1 MKTKITQI
9 LKRMLHF
16 FGRKYCRLICKSEFL
31 SRRLKINERA
41 VEYRFVF
48 QSLAKTYPKTVLDIG
63 TGISALPQLM
73 SNCGFMVTA
82 IDNIKDYWPRGMF
95 NRHYYVLNDDILS
108 PGLQEKFNC
117 ITCVSVLEHIND
129 HAKAVKKMLN
139 LLEDGGYLILTF
151 PYNENKYVANAY
163 EIDGSQ
169 KQKNVPYVCQVFSRS
184 QIGEWIGLDARI
196 VEQEYW
202 RFYNG
207 EFWGVGEK
215 LCPSRQVG
223 KNEQHDLTC
232 LLIKKN

>member
-9 LKRMLHF
+9 LKKMLHF
-16 FGRKYCRLICKSEFL
+16 FGRKYCRLICKLEFL

-41 VEYRFVF
+41 VEYKFVF
-48 QSLAKTYPKTVLDIG
+48 QSLAKIYPKTVLDIG
-63 TGISALPQLM
+63 TGTSALPQLM

-82 IDNIKDYWPRGMF
+82 IDNIRDYWPHGMF

-108 PGLQEKFNC
+108 PKSQEKFNC

-129 HAKAVKKMLN
+129 HAKAVKNMLN
-139 LLEDGGYLILTF
+139 LLESGGYLILTF

-163 EIDGSQ
+163 KIDGSQ
-169 KQKNVPYVCQVFSRS
+169 KQKNVPYVCQVFSRR
-184 QIGEWIGLDARI
+184 QISEWIGSDTI

-202 RFYNG
+202 HFYSG
-207 EFWGVGEK
+207 ELWGVGEK